1 MLPIFFSTLSVLA
14 LGTALVALW
23 ASFRAAFGASDV
35 ADVTNVEA
43 ESKRVLEERKK
54 ALLSNLHD
62 LEFDHGLCKIADEDF
77 QKLDVK
83 LRTEAKHVLRLLD
96 DDVKPFRARAAAM
109 IAEAIGDLGEAS
121 YREPALDAET
131 VDEEVV
137 DEPNRCAACETV
149 NDVDAVFCKK
159 CGAPMQVAD
168 ETTGVEE

>member
-1 MLPIFFSTLSVLA
+1 MLPIFFATLAVLA

-62 LEFDHGLCKIADEDF
+62 LEFDHGLGKIADEDF

-96 DDVKPFRARAAAM
+96 DDVRPFRARAAAM

-121 YREPALDAET
+121 YREPAGEAQA
-131 VDEEVV
+131 V

-149 NDVDAVFCKK
+149 NDLDATFCKK
-159 CGAPMQVAD
+159 CGARMGASD
-168 ETTGVEE
+168 ETAEEVDE